1 MLFLLLNSSFIKDIK
16 QGNKLS
22 VQALTGIIKKGEAVS
37 SSIKNAHIGSMRKQ
51 ILEIVR
57 ILEAEPNLFDT
68 FETGGVSCPQHLCD
82 NNFGCTCL

>member
-51 ILEIVR
+51 ILEIVLR
-57 ILEAEPNLFDT
+57 QVESHAHNTCVIITLGVLVFSIIKNT
-68 FETGGVSCPQHLCD
+68 FIKHH
-82 NNFGCTCL
+82 F